1 MYDLAKDLSVSVCQG
16 NRAIRKA
23 VKPIKPINKAAISV
37 APNGDFYL
45 LNFKMYPDMKMEPG
59 GLLSTTITYLL

>member
-1 MYDLAKDLSVSVCQG
+1 MYDLGKDLSVSVCQG

-23 VKPIKPINKAAISV
+23 VKPINKAAISV